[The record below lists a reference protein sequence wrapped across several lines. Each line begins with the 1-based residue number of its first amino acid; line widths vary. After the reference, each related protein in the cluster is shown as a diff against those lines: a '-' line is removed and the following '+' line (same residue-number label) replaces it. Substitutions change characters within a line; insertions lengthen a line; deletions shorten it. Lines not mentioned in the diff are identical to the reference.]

1 MHMRSTRLPR
11 VALITSIA
19 LAALM
24 LGTISAWAQYGRQ
37 SSSGIGAAFSYGS
50 HREGFR
56 LDATS
61 NELVYGIG
69 YFNDRDDDGTV
80 YSVEL
85 GLRADQAMGDYG
97 GIPFAIGGGY
107 YRLDPD
113 DAELDP
119 SDEFSFWAGAGDFSY
134 SNKGLFYQY
143 RYIFSGPLSG
153 SEGCVGWAF

>member
-1 MHMRSTRLPR
+1 MRTTRRPR
-11 VALITSIA
+11 SALIASIA
-19 LAALM
+19 LAALV
-24 LGTISAWAQYGRQ
+24 LSAMAACAQYGGG
-37 SSSGIGAAFSYGS
+37 STSGVGASFSYGS
-50 HREGFR
+50 DREGFR
-56 LDATS
+56 LDAGRDA
-61 NELVYGIG
+61 LVYGIG

-97 GIPFAIGGGY
+97 GVPFAIGGGY

-113 DAELDP
+113 DAELDV

-134 SNKGLFYQY
+134 SNRGLFYQY
-143 RYIFSGPLSG
+143 RYIFGGPLSG